1 MPRRILH
8 VLSNVARY
16 DDPAE
21 PCGLWLPELS
31 HAWEVFARRGYAQHL
46 VSPPGGHS
54 PLEPRSLKW
63 PNRDATA
70 KSWLADAARMALLS
84 NTVAPDAV
92 DAQDFDAIYFTG
104 GHAVII
110 DRLKAGKTPL
120 APVRDDRLRTLI
132 WTPDVYGQTW
142 NLPCD
147 DERPSYKQ
155 LIFWASQSFGRSC
168 RFSPHHLL
176 PRWTLSAAG
185 LISKPVAELRALL
198 PRYAHDNLFDSS
210 KFKQAFP
217 GFSITRYRRGLAL
230 IANEFQQNQQ
240 QPLTQPAKAAIK

>member
-1 MPRRILH
+1 MPRHILH
-8 VLSNVARY
+8 VVSNVAHY

-21 PCGLWLPELS
+21 PTGLWLSELS
-31 HAWEVFARRGYAQHL
+31 HAWEVFAQRGYAQHL
-46 VSPPGGHS
+46 VSPLGGHS

-70 KSWLADAARMALLS
+70 RAWLADAARMALLS

-132 WTPDVYGQTW
+132 WTPDAYGQTW
-142 NLPCD
+142 HLPCD
-147 DERPSYKQ
+147 DERPSTG
-155 LIFWASQSFGRSC
+155 S
-168 RFSPHHLL
+168 
-176 PRWTLSAAG
+176 
-185 LISKPVAELRALL
+185 
-198 PRYAHDNLFDSS
+198 
-210 KFKQAFP
+210 
-217 GFSITRYRRGLAL
+217 
-230 IANEFQQNQQ
+230 
-240 QPLTQPAKAAIK
+240 